1 MAFNG
6 LSVYQEG
13 LDAFLGVIFVGDFD
27 LVGCTSVLTGNGE
40 AFHIRGDAG
49 IYGQSVQGRIDAQ
62 DVLGNIDKGPGCRT
76 GEPAVL
82 RFAEVSGI
90 LSGYHL
96 RVNIRL
102 CPVDLTDVFNVG
114 RAGLFIYFESTVS
127 VADDSLAD
135 RDPGI
140 VVTEDTCIFLVS
152 GRIRGNFTQVEVIGG
167 IRRLLKDNAVFGVQP
182 FFDGGHGFFC
192 IPLLDTDAGQYTEA
206 LGLDEDLTFFT
217 FLGT

>member
-1 MAFNG
+1 MGEQLSNQFSVGFVRMARTIRERMNVRDNEVFTPVDLMFRWGIFKGKDVALHDDLDLILFLGRIVGDYMAFNG

-135 RDPGI
+135 RDPRI
-140 VVTEDTCIFLVS
+140 VVTENTGIFLV
-152 GRIRGNFTQVEVIGG
+152 
-167 IRRLLKDNAVFGVQP
+167 
-182 FFDGGHGFFC
+182 
-192 IPLLDTDAGQYTEA
+192 
-206 LGLDEDLTFFT
+206 
-217 FLGT
+217 